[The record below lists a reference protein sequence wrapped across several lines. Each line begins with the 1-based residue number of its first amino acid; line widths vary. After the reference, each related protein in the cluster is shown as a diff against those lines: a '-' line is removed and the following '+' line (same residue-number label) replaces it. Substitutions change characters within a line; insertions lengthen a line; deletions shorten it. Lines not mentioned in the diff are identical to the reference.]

1 MLKDFRTV
9 WAGCL
14 RSIAAEIGEQSF
26 KTWFQPIVPVE
37 LKGNV
42 LTIQVPSAYFYDWL
56 EEHYVD
62 ELRRALYHELG
73 FEGRLEYSVIVDQGN
88 DQTPPRA
95 LHLPPPRKQAAPDP
109 RDAPQSMPP
118 APAPGGNPL
127 AGSARAGSA
136 RYVSSGAV
144 RTTPR
149 GNNFGNSAA
158 GADTLAPPRN
168 PFDTARPVDGNLVPS
183 QLNGSY
189 TFENY
194 IEGDC
199 NRLARS
205 AGLAVANKPG
215 TTSFNPLMVYG
226 GVGLGKTHL
235 VQAIG
240 NHIKATA
247 PERFVLYVSAE
258 KFTNQFIDS
267 VQRAQVQDF
276 ANFYLQVDA
285 LILDDVQ
292 FLANKGKTQEMFFH
306 IFNHLH
312 QSGKQIVMTSDRPP
326 KDLLGLEDRLLNR
339 FKWGLTADVQSPDFE
354 TRVAIIR
361 NKMEQDGIDIPPD
374 HVVDYLANSVH
385 TNVREL
391 EGVIASLVAQSS
403 LSRRDIDLEMVK
415 QALRHIIEEVEAEV
429 NLDFIQKTVAAY
441 FNISVD
447 LLKDK
452 TRKKE
457 VVTARQVAMYFAK
470 HHTAHTLKT
479 IGFHFGGRDHTP
491 VMHSVQTVSDLVD
504 SDKKFR
510 DKVDELRKKFAKK

>member
-1 MLKDFRTV
+1 M
-9 WAGCL
+9 
-14 RSIAAEIGEQSF
+14 
-26 KTWFQPIVPVE
+26 
-37 LKGNV
+37 
-42 LTIQVPSAYFYDWL
+42 
-56 EEHYVD
+56 
-62 ELRRALYHELG
+62 
-73 FEGRLEYSVIVDQGN
+73 
-88 DQTPPRA
+88 
-95 LHLPPPRKQAAPDP
+95 
-109 RDAPQSMPP
+109 
-118 APAPGGNPL
+118 
-127 AGSARAGSA
+127 
-136 RYVSSGAV
+136 
-144 RTTPR
+144 
-149 GNNFGNSAA
+149 
-158 GADTLAPPRN
+158 APPRN
-168 PFDTARPVDGNLVPS
+168 PFDTARPMDGNLVPS

-189 TFENY
+189 TFDNY

-240 NHIKATA
+240 NHIKATS

-326 KDLLGLEDRLLNR
+326 KDLQGLEDRLLNR

-374 HVVDYLANSVH
+374 YVVDYLANSVH

-441 FNISVD
+441 FKISVE

-479 IGFHFGGRDHTP
+479 IGFHFGGRDHTT

-510 DKVDELRKKFAKK
+510 DQVDELRKKFAKK

>member
-14 RSIAAEIGEQSF
+14 RTIAAEIGEQSF
-26 KTWFQPIVPVE
+26 RTWFQPIVPIE

-62 ELRRALYHELG
+62 ELRRALFQELG
-73 FEGRLEYSVIVDQGN
+73 AEGRLEYSLVIDQGN
-88 DQTPPRA
+88 EQVLPKT
-95 LHLPPPRKQAAPDP
+95 LHLPPSRKVARPEPPAE
-109 RDAPQSMPP
+109 APP
-118 APAPGGNPL
+118 APAPVSTAAASSG
-127 AGSARAGSA
+127 RAA
-136 RYVSSGAV
+136 TPRYVSSAAMAAHPPS
-144 RTTPR
+144 RR
-149 GNNFGNSAA
+149 NSLGGGIDPA
-158 GADTLAPPRN
+158 GPPRN

-189 TFENY
+189 TFDNY

-267 VQRAQVQDF
+267 VQRTAVQEF

-326 KDLLGLEDRLLNR
+326 KDLQGLEDRLLNR

-361 NKMEQDGIDIPPD
+361 NKMDQDGIDIPPP
-374 HVVDYLANSVH
+374 HVVDYLANSVP

-441 FNISVD
+441 FSIPVD
-447 LLKDK
+447 LLKAK

-470 HHTAHTLKT
+470 HHTSHTLKT
-479 IGFHFGGRDHTP
+479 IGFHFGGRDHTT

-504 SDKKFR
+504 QDRKFR
-510 DKVDELRKKFAKK
+510 DQVEELRKKFAK